1 MKELTM
7 QDVECTLFKTAFD
20 TSLSAPVQLSS
31 YISCVAGG
39 KYQQEIT
46 RVRSL
51 LQAGDADQS
60 KAHKRRLPLLVAGGR
75 MEGGRKLEHLVDYSG
90 CVVADIDNAPG
101 SVADLLTRAKELP
114 YVKAGHVSPSGTG
127 LKLFVLV
134 DSDKEHHM
142 QAFTLVSRM
151 VETDLPGCQVDPSG
165 KDANRGCFVS
175 YDPQAFFK
183 EEAIVVCVP
192 TCSKEDACQ
201 AAFPVGS
208 LVNYLAK
215 YEQGNVFTDGN
226 RHAYVV
232 KLASV
237 LNNAGFDLC
246 EVSDECT
253 RRYVSPGFTEK
264 EIRTTV
270 ADIYRRYQSSHGSN
284 RYVPPTASAGTGSV
298 KSVRSVTLVP
308 ENDAIEDYSP
318 LGADIEDERP
328 YFPHFKRALLSNL
341 PDILSDAVKDAV
353 DDTEHDLLLLGAIT
367 ALSTALPKVR
377 GMMNGDIY
385 YPPLYTLLIGPSG
398 SGKGSVSKIQKLVEP
413 WQTYVADNSRH
424 EVEEYKKKKE
434 AYEIYKAQQRQ
445 NRAKKPVGL
454 PPEDPKPVMLKQLHV
469 CGYTSTARLC
479 ELLEVNAPYA
489 SFLFE
494 TELESLNSTLSQDFG
509 GYGYV
514 LNQAFHH
521 EYVGTSTKSN
531 GSSLAIRPKL
541 GMLCTG
547 TPAMLHKMFP
557 STEDGGYSR
566 ELIYRIIGAN
576 QYHELTSRDNYEENA
591 LIFENLGRRVL
602 DAAVFLESSPTFIS
616 FSDAQRK
623 RIDRYFSREYYNVR
637 VFGTEDVS
645 SVVLRHRLI
654 IFRICMVLTAL
665 RKGLACLDERK
676 MVIADSDF
684 DVAFHIGTTCLNHTL
699 MVSTTMKHSDVVP
712 KFKIVTAQLD
722 LFVALPDR
730 FTTAEAITEASVRGI
745 SRSSVFRMLKKAQE
759 YGLLIMLSA
768 GCYEKT
774 ESGENVTNK

>member
-101 SVADLLTRAKELP
+101 SVTELLARAKELP

-192 TCSKEDACQ
+192 VCTKEDACQ

-208 LVNYLAK
+208 LANYLAK

-284 RYVPPTASAGTGSV
+284 RYVAPTASAGAGCLTNLKNLTPVS
-298 KSVRSVTLVP
+298 
-308 ENDAIEDYSP
+308 ENGTSGEASP
-318 LGADIEDERP
+318 LGYDIEDESP
-328 YFPHFKRALLSNL
+328 YLPHFEKAYFEHL
-341 PDILSDAVKDAV
+341 PGVVADVLKEAT
-353 DDTEHDLLLLGAIT
+353 DDTEHDLMLLAALT
-367 ALSTALPKVR
+367 TLSTTLPQVT
-377 GMMNGDIY
+377 GMLMNEIY
-385 YPPLYTLLIGPSG
+385 YPPFYTLLIGPSG
-398 SGKGSVSKIQKLVEP
+398 SGKGCIGKVHKLAER
-413 WQTYVADNSRH
+413 WQYYVHENSRK
-424 EVEEYKKKKE
+424 EVEAYREEKE
-434 AYEIYKAQQRQ
+434 AYDFYKAQQRLSKGKAPAGIPPSEP
-445 NRAKKPVGL
+445 RPVIQKNL
-454 PPEDPKPVMLKQLHV
+454 NI
-469 CGYTSTARLC
+469 CGYTTTARMG
-479 ELLEVNAPYA
+479 ELLEANNPYA
-489 SFLFE
+489 SLLFE
-494 TELESLNSTLSQDFG
+494 TELESVCNTLSQDFG
-509 GYGYV
+509 AYGYI
-514 LNQAFHH
+514 LNQAFQH
-521 EYVGTSTKSN
+521 EQVGNSSKTN
-531 GSSLAIRPKL
+531 GSSFVARPKL
-541 GMLCTG
+541 GFLATG
-547 TPAMLHKMFP
+547 TPGMLQQLVP
-557 STEDGGYSR
+557 STENGLYSR
-566 ELIYRIIGAN
+566 LLLYRISGRGK
-576 QYHELTSRDNYEENA
+576 YHSLTSSDNVPENA
-591 LIFENLGRRVL
+591 YYFDKLGCRVL
-602 DAAVFLESSPTFIS
+602 DIAVFLEANPTFVS
-616 FSDAQRK
+616 FTDAQRK
-623 RIDRYFSREYYNVR
+623 KLDRFYEREYYNVR
-637 VFGTEDVS
+637 VFGNDDIA

-654 IFRICMVLTAL
+654 MFRICMVLTAL
-665 RKGLACLDERK
+665 RKGEGRWEDNK
-676 MVIADSDF
+676 MTVADCDF
-684 DVAFHIGTTCLNHTL
+684 DAAFHICSVCLKHSQ
-699 MVSTTMKHSDVVP
+699 MISTTMKHSESCK
-712 KFKIVTAQLD
+712 KFKVATAQVE
-722 LFVALPDR
+722 LFKAMPDE
-730 FTTAEAITEASVRGI
+730 FTATHILTEASVRGI
-745 SRSSVFRMLKKAQE
+745 SRASVYRMLKKAQE
-759 YGLLIMLSA
+759 YALLTSVGA
-768 GCYEKT
+768 GCYRKT
-774 ESGENVTNK
+774 EAGKNITD